1 MQNSFSHIM
10 SEFWMTII
18 EKLHNA
24 PDKYEIMPEVL
35 GEVCRYFDLGCGFI
49 LTADYQGIF
58 SLQASYQ
65 ANPYYKF
72 INETIPLQEKLGR
85 ERYRELLD
93 LKYVA
98 FDKNHDKTPLEADL
112 GRLFHA
118 DAMILVPIRAGEITR
133 PAFVGMIDRRG
144 KSRNHDQNIE
154 FAYFIIAVIA
164 DYVNTA
170 LFRQKSDGKMTTLTR
185 VLDNTGVDVF
195 VIDFHTEEILYANQS
210 MARQYG
216 GESQLLGRPYW
227 KVLLGKEQS
236 FDFYPRDKVV
246 DADNRPSSPYI
257 WNFYNERDHSWKRM
271 ITSAFYWIDGR
282 LAVSMSS
289 VDITEA
295 VHNEETIRHYAEYDG
310 LTGLLS
316 RHKLL
321 LDCDDGIERLK
332 AAGQEGFLI
341 FCDLDKFKAVNDT
354 YGHQVGDELL
364 FTIGQYLLKE
374 ESIRN
379 NVYRYGGD
387 EFVFLCLEDTRE
399 QVEKTIEYL
408 KQGFETPWKLSVG
421 DVYCGAS
428 FGITAYPHDA
438 LTTSDLLHSA
448 DMAMYKAKKKQ

>member
-35 GEVCRYFDLGCGFI
+35 GEVCRYFDMGCGFI

-58 SLQASYQ
+58 SLQASYRT
-65 ANPYYKF
+65 NPYYDF
-72 INETIPLQEKLGR
+72 IDEAIPLQETLGQVL
-85 ERYRELLD
+85 YGELLEQ
-93 LKYVA
+93 KYVA
-98 FDKNHDKTPLEADL
+98 FDKNHHKNPLESAL
-112 GRLFHA
+112 SRQFHA
-118 DAMILVPIRAGEITR
+118 DAIILVPIKAGEVTR

-144 KSRNHDQNIE
+144 KRRNQDQNIE
-154 FAYFIIAVIA
+154 FAYFIISVIA
-164 DYVNTA
+164 DYVSTA
-170 LFRQKSDGKMTTLTR
+170 LFRQKSDGTLTTLTR

-195 VIDFHTEEILYANQS
+195 VIDFHTEEILYANRS
-210 MARQYG
+210 MAEPYG
-216 GESQLLGRPYW
+216 GEAQLLGRPYW
-227 KVLLGKEQS
+227 NVLLGKDQP

-246 DADNRPSSPYI
+246 DADNRPASPYI
-257 WNFYNERDHSWKRM
+257 WNFYKEQDNSWRRM

-295 VHNEETIRHYAEYDG
+295 VRNEEAIRRYAEYDV
-310 LTGLLS
+310 LTGVLS

-321 LDCDDGIERLK
+321 LDCDDGIEKLK

-341 FCDLDKFKAVNDT
+341 FCDLDKFKDVNDT

-364 FTIGQYLLKE
+364 YTIGQYFLKE

-387 EFVFLCLEDTRE
+387 EFIFLCLDDTRE

-421 DVYCGAS
+421 DIYCNAS

-448 DMAMYKAKKKQ
+448 DLAMYKAKKRR